1 MARSKKARVGASQP
15 DTAKPEA
22 SYHHG
27 DLRTALIAAAR
38 HILET
43 EGREALSLRAAARA
57 AGVSQAAPYHHFA
70 GKDALLA
77 AIAARG
83 FDELT
88 EAMTKRMAKETE
100 PTARLNASGVGYV
113 AFAVNNPEL
122 FTLMFGGVTQHSSG
136 DAARGEAAMLREA
149 GGRAYGVLQSA
160 IMDFQQAKGGAA
172 EDVPLAG
179 LWSWCGVHG
188 LAKLVIEQKLDPK
201 RYGVTSAEAL
211 AATMLARV
219 NPS

>member
-1 MARSKKARVGASQP
+1 MARAPKDRTKSIK
-15 DTAKPEA
+15 AKPEA

-27 DLRTALIAAAR
+27 DLRTALIVAAR

-70 GKDALLA
+70 SKEALLA
-77 AIAARG
+77 AIAAQG

-88 EAMTKRMAKETE
+88 EAMTKRMAKETHAN
-100 PTARLNASGVGYV
+100 ARLNASGIGYV
-113 AFAVNNPEL
+113 AFAVNNPAL
-122 FTLMFGGVTQHSSG
+122 FTLMFGGVTQQSSG
-136 DAARGEAAMLREA
+136 DAALGEA
-149 GGRAYGVLQSA
+149 GKRAYGVLQSA
-160 IMDFQQAKGGAA
+160 IMEAQAAKGGAA
-172 EDVPLAG
+172 EDAPLAG

-201 RYGVTSAEAL
+201 RYGAPNVEAL
-211 AATMLARV
+211 ATAMLARV

>member
-1 MARSKKARVGASQP
+1 MARPTKDR
-15 DTAKPEA
+15 TAKPDA

-70 GKDALLA
+70 SKEALLA
-77 AIAARG
+77 AIAAQG
-83 FDELT
+83 FDEL
-88 EAMTKRMAKETE
+88 ADVMSKRMAKEAD
-100 PTARLNASGVGYV
+100 PIARLNASGVGYV
-113 AFAVNNPEL
+113 AFAVNNPAI
-122 FTLMFGGVTQHSSG
+122 FALMFGGLTQQVSG
-136 DAARGEAAMLREA
+136 EPALRES

-160 IMDFQQAKGGAA
+160 IMEAQTTKGRAA
-172 EDVPLAG
+172 ADGPLAG
-179 LWSWCGVHG
+179 LWSWCGVYG

-201 RYGVTSAEAL
+201 KYGAPSAEAL
-211 AATMLARV
+211 AAAMLARV
-219 NPS
+219 NT